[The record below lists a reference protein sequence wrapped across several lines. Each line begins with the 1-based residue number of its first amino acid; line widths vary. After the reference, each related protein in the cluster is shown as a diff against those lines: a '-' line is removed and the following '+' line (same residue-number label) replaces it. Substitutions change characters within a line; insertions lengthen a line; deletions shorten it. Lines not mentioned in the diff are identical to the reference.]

1 MPTRNE
7 LKQLARTRLMEA
19 KALYASDLYDGSS
32 YLAGYVVE
40 LALKARICRILDLAQ
55 YPESGEIARS
65 FKTHKLDDLLRLAG
79 LQRKFDQAKT
89 ANPNLLTNWS
99 LVTQWSEQVRY
110 NPVGTSPKVRAGEI
124 IAALEDPADGVF
136 TWLKKYW

>member
-1 MPTRNE
+1 MPTRAE
-7 LKQLARTRLMEA
+7 LKGLARTRLKEA
-19 KALYASDLYDGSS
+19 QALCASGLYDGAS

-40 LALKARICRILDLAQ
+40 LALKVRICRILDLTD
-55 YPESGEIARS
+55 YPDTGDISRS

-79 LQRKFDQAKT
+79 LQRKFDQAKA

-99 LVTQWSEQVRY
+99 LVTQWSEQARY
-110 NPVGTSPKVRAGEI
+110 HPVGTSPRVRTEEI
-124 IAALEDPADGVF
+124 LVALDDPVDGIF